1 MNSNIWED
9 RAIVTASTDASVLLD
24 QISKKQLMAK
34 VLVIEDEEILR
45 ETILNILKLNGFSA
59 IEAVNG
65 RQGLQLAK
73 EWVPNLILCDIR
85 MPELDGY
92 EVLRA
97 LRQDPVTASIP
108 VIFLTAESI
117 QKVIDKGQ
125 SLGAKAYLSK
135 PFSTAQLLEAIN
147 KELGDR

>member
-1 MNSNIWED
+1 MNSNIREGK
-9 RAIVTASTDASVLLD
+9 AIVAASTDASVLLG

-45 ETILNILKLNGFSA
+45 ESILNILKLNGFSA

-125 SLGAKAYLSK
+125 SLGAKGYLSK
-135 PFSTAQLLEAIN
+135 PFSTAQLLETIN